1 MTYLNKNPESLDEL
15 LVLIQSELELLFQ
28 QYNIAFAYL
37 AGSWVREQQSW
48 WSDIDVF
55 VSWRQFQLQDSEIRL
70 EQLIDL
76 NIRAGEITN
85 LDKLEI
91 RVLEKQSIHTQFWI
105 IKEGVLLYERSNEER
120 IEYIEKLLPSYYDH
134 IIWFEDY
141 LSQSLG
147 SR

>member
-55 VSWRQFQLQDSEIRL
+55 VSWPQFQLQDSEVRL
-70 EQLIDL
+70 EKLIDL
-76 NIRAGEITN
+76 NVRAGEITN

-91 RVLEKQSIHTQFWI
+91 RVLEKQSIHIQFWI

-120 IEYIEKLLPSYYDH
+120 IKYIEKLLPSYYDH

-147 SR
+147 SS

>member
-1 MTYLNKNPESLDEL
+1 MTYLDNNPKNLTEL
-15 LVLIQSELELLFQ
+15 LLLIQSELELLFQ
-28 QYNIAFAYL
+28 QNGIAFAYL
-37 AGSWVREQQSW
+37 AGSWVHGQQTW

-55 VSWRQFQLQDSEIRL
+55 VSWPHFQLQDSTVRL
-70 EQLIDL
+70 QQLIDL
-76 NIRAGEITN
+76 NVRAEDLTN

-120 IEYIEKLLPSYYDH
+120 IKYIEKLLPNYYDH

>member
-1 MTYLNKNPESLDEL
+1 MVHLDKNPENLDEL
-15 LVLIQSELELLFQ
+15 LLLIQSELELLFHH
-28 QYNIAFAYL
+28 YNIAFAYL
-37 AGSWVREQQSW
+37 AGSWVRRQQSW

-55 VSWRQFQLQDSEIRL
+55 VSWPQFQLQDSKVRL
-70 EQLIDL
+70 HQLIDL
-76 NIRAGEITN
+76 NIRAEKLTN

-91 RVLEKQSIHTQFWI
+91 RVLEKQTIHTQFWI

-134 IIWFEDY
+134 IIWFDDY